1 MNVRD
6 FELRY
11 LVCAPF
17 TLALL
22 VQFIILIWLE
32 KNLTALYYP
41 FGVLFIIQDVAYN
54 AVCGWIMFGE
64 PPREWVFTT
73 RLKKLD
79 AAGQLEGCTI
89 RFKQVLNDI
98 DPGHV

>member
-1 MNVRD
+1 MTYKD

-22 VQFIILIWLE
+22 LQFIILIWME
-32 KNLTALYYP
+32 KKMKPLYYP
-41 FGVLFIIQDVAYN
+41 FGIIFVIQDVAYN
-54 AVCGWIMFGE
+54 AVCGTIMFKE
-64 PPREWVFTT
+64 RPREWLFTT
-73 RLKKLD
+73 RLKRLD
-79 AAGQLEGCTI
+79 AAGQLPDCTI
-89 RFKQVLNDI
+89 RFKHVLNEI